1 MVIIIITQANAFG
14 QKLTIKDKDSGRPL
28 NLVSLSSANPL
39 ASATT
44 NTRGQVDISDF
55 KGSDAIEFR
64 LLGYQG
70 ITLSY
75 NALKELDFTIA
86 LSQSLFRWM
95 RLWFLLHDGNKTNVR
110 FLIRSL
116 P

>member
-44 NTRGQVDISDF
+44 NTRGQWIFPISKVLMLLSFDCLDIR
-55 KGSDAIEFR
+55 GLR
-64 LLGYQG
+64 
-70 ITLSY
+70 
-75 NALKELDFTIA
+75 
-86 LSQSLFRWM
+86 
-95 RLWFLLHDGNKTNVR
+95 
-110 FLIRSL
+110 
-116 P
+116 